1 VLALI
6 YDLADDYLERRG
18 GFRAEHLELAREAHR
33 RGDLHLAGAFS
44 EPFDRALF
52 VWATDD
58 DATVRRFVDADPYV
72 SNGLVTA
79 WQVRQW
85 NVVVGGGEDV
95 SP

>member
-1 VLALI
+1 MLALI
-6 YDLADDYLERRG
+6 YDLADDYLEQRG
-18 GFRAEHLELAREAHR
+18 SFRAEHLDLAREANQ

-44 EPFDRALF
+44 EPYDRALF

-58 DATVRRFVDADPYV
+58 DEIVRRFVDADPYV

-79 WQVRQW
+79 WQIRRW
-85 NVVVGGGEDV
+85 NVVVGGDDG